1 MPDLLHSL
9 QGRDYGFLRMA
20 AHLWGIELNAPD
32 AYTALGALVQAML
45 EPGLANEMLE
55 SLPGEAHRALLDLAA
70 GEGRLPWSI
79 FTRRYGAL
87 REMGPARRDRE
98 RPDLNPLSP
107 VEVLWYRGWIG
118 RAFLKTEE
126 EPVEFAYIPDEFLS
140 LLPAAPYSQL
150 PGRPASPLETSL
162 PQPARDWLLDEIC
175 TLLAA
180 LRLNLPNWDSTL
192 NWRLPPPLLLELLS
206 AAGLTAGAGVVIPE
220 PAGKHLEAPRSQALL
235 SLVQAWVRSEIFN
248 ELRLMPG
255 LICQGAWQNN
265 PLQTRQ
271 ILLDWLAALP
281 GGVWWSLEAFI
292 SSIRQHAPDFQRP
305 AGDYDSW
312 LIRRASD
319 DAPLNGLAHWD
330 EVDGALMRFIITTLM
345 PALGL
350 VDLCRPGPDQPPSAF
365 RLSAWAADML
375 AGRPPEGLAV
385 ETASVHI
392 HSDGRIRLTAL
403 TPRAVRYQVARF
415 CQWEGEKDGEIRF
428 RLTTQSLERAR
439 DQQSLRV
446 DHFITLL
453 RKHAEGGLPVKL
465 LKGIKQW
472 EQKGTQAVFDRV
484 YILRTTSPEILNA
497 LREGPAGRFLG
508 DPLNQTCVMVK
519 PQSIEKLT
527 AALLE
532 SGYLAEVRF
541 DN

>member
-20 AHLWGIELNAPD
+20 ARLWGIDLNAPD
-32 AYTALGALVQAML
+32 AYTALTSLVQAML
-45 EPGLANEMLE
+45 EPGQAAEMFD
-55 SLPGEAHRALLDLAA
+55 SLPDEAHNALLDLAA
-70 GEGRLPWSI
+70 NEGRLPWSL

-107 VEVLWYRGWIG
+107 VELLWYRGWIG

-162 PQPARDWLLDEIC
+162 PQPASDWILDDTC

-180 LRLNLPNWDSTL
+180 LRLNLPAWDSTL
-192 NWRLPPPLLLELLS
+192 KWRLPPPVLLELLS
-206 AAGLTAGAGVVIPE
+206 VAGLTAGAGVVMPE
-220 PAGKHLEAPRSQALL
+220 PAGRFLESPRGQALL
-235 SLVQAWVRSEIFN
+235 HLVQAWVRSETFN

-255 LICQGAWQNN
+255 LTCQGTWLNA

-271 ILLDWLAALP
+271 FLLDWLTALP
-281 GGVWWSLEAFI
+281 SGAWWSMEAFMN
-292 SSIRQHAPDFQRP
+292 SIRQHAPDFQRP
-305 AGDYDSW
+305 AGDYDTW

-319 DAPLNGLAHWD
+319 DTPLNSLAHWD
-330 EVDGALMRFIITTLM
+330 EVDGALLRFLLTTLM

-350 VDLCRPGPDQPPSAF
+350 IDLCRPAPDQPPSAF
-365 RLSAWAADML
+365 RLSAWAADLL
-375 AGRPPEGLAV
+375 AGRPPAGLAV
-385 ETASVHI
+385 EAAPLHI
-392 HSDGRIRLTAL
+392 HSDGRIRLTTL

-439 DQQSLRV
+439 DHQSLRV

-465 LKGIKQW
+465 LKAIKQW
-472 EQKGTQAVFDRV
+472 EQKGTQAVFDMV
-484 YILRTTSPEILNA
+484 CILRTTSPEILNA

-508 DPLNQTCVMVK
+508 DPLNQTSVMVK
-519 PQSIEKLT
+519 PQSVEKLT

-541 DN
+541 EA